1 VSPAVP
7 LIALESVVVM
17 RGRRPVLAIAEMA
30 IDPGMVLALSGAN
43 GAGKT
48 TLLKLLA
55 GLVVADRGVLTCLG
69 TRLAPRPAARYCRG
83 RHVYL
88 HQTPYMFE
96 GSVEDN
102 IAYGLATRVRDFA
115 ARRIEIRAA
124 LAWAE
129 LGGLARRRAKTL
141 SLGEQQ
147 RVALTRAKVL
157 APPLLL
163 LDEITANLDAEN
175 RRRTYALIADL
186 KRAGTSVVFASH
198 DPEPVAAHADLHL
211 ELVDGRLQRYAPYTS
226 AVVPLRPPAH
236 AERHESG

>member
-1 VSPAVP
+1 MSPALP
-7 LIALESVVVM
+7 LIALDAVTVS
-17 RGRRPVLAIAEMA
+17 RGRRPVLDIAELQ
-30 IDPGMVLALSGAN
+30 IDPGQVLALSGAN

-55 GLVVADRGVLTCLG
+55 GLLVADRGTLACLG
-69 TRLAPRPAARYCRG
+69 TPLAPHAAARYCRG

-102 IAYGLATRVRDFA
+102 VAYGLVARVRDFA

-124 LAWAE
+124 LTWAE
-129 LGGLARRRAKTL
+129 LGALATRRAKTL

-157 APPLLL
+157 APALLL
-163 LDEITANLDAEN
+163 LDEITANLDADN
-175 RRRTYALIADL
+175 RRRIYALIADL

-211 ELVDGRLQRYAPYTS
+211 ELVDGHLQRYAPYTS
-226 AVVPLRPPAH
+226 AVVPLRPPGH
-236 AERHESG
+236 PERHESR